1 MYSRASRTTIA
12 DMTNE
17 SLTSAIAAER
27 RRDMI
32 AAAQHARLVREA
44 TTPPAAPT
52 PATARA
58 ACSAVA
64 SPPPD
69 VADELRYQTAQVHP
83 EPELLGIALL
93 AGPANVVMQL
103 ARPPVGHGVVESTV
117 ESGQLFRHPLKRART
132 TFTYLAVALHGT
144 DTERRAYRRAVD
156 TVHAA
161 VRSTP
166 SSPVAYSAFD
176 PDLQL
181 WVAGC
186 LYRGIVDT
194 RTAFL
199 GPDDPATAERVYAA
213 SAALATTLQVPAAPL
228 AGRSRRLRALVGRRA
243 HRRRDRRD
251 RPLLPRR
258 PRRPAVPAAPGLRAV
273 RARPPVRDH
282 RLPAAAVPRRAA
294 PGLGSA
300 PAAAVRPP
308 HRGRP
313 CRGAPVAA

>member
-1 MYSRASRTTIA
+1 M
-12 DMTNE
+12 
-17 SLTSAIAAER
+17 
-27 RRDMI
+27 
-32 AAAQHARLVREA
+32 
-44 TTPPAAPT
+44 
-52 PATARA
+52 
-58 ACSAVA
+58 
-64 SPPPD
+64 
-69 VADELRYQTAQVHP
+69 HP

-166 SSPVAYSAFD
+166 SSPIAYSAFD

-194 RTAFL
+194 RRAFL
-199 GPDDPATAERVYAA
+199 GPDDPATAERIYAA
-213 SAALATTLQVPAAPL
+213 SAALATTLQVPAHRWPADRAAFERWWDGEL
-228 AGRSRRLRALVGRRA
+228 AAVAIDETVRSYLVDLVGLRFLPRPVPVLFGRA
-243 HRRRDRRD
+243 HRFVTTGFLPQRFRDELGLDWGPCRQRRFDRLTAVARAVVRWSP
-251 RPLLPRR
+251 RPLRTFPFPLMLWDLRR
-258 PRRPAVPAAPGLRAV
+258 RIRT
-273 RARPPVRDH
+273 
-282 RLPAAAVPRRAA
+282 
-294 PGLGSA
+294 
-300 PAAAVRPP
+300 
-308 HRGRP
+308 GRP
-313 CRGAPVAA
+313 LV